1 MNGFLLD
8 TNVVSEL
15 TKSLPDPGVVSF
27 LSQREDLWLS
37 SIVLHELEF
46 GVRCLSP
53 GRRRDSLQ
61 HAIAALVV
69 SFEDRILP
77 VERKEAEYAARLR
90 ARTHRSGR
98 VLHLGDALIAGTAN
112 AHDLAVATRNVSDF
126 DGMGIKI
133 ANPWSPG
140 AA

>member
-27 LSQREDLWLS
+27 LAEREDLWLS
-37 SIVLHELEF
+37 SAVLHELEF
-46 GVRCLSP
+46 GVRCLPP

-61 HAIAALVV
+61 DAIAALVA

-77 VERKEAEYAARLR
+77 VERKEAENAARLR
-90 ARTHRSGR
+90 ARAHRSGR

-112 AHDLAVATRNVSDF
+112 AHDIAVATRNVSDF
-126 DGMGIKI
+126 DGIGIKI